1 MQSNSKLILYVVC
14 LSTFFASLM
23 QNIYSPII
31 PLLRDT
37 FHVSLSMVNA
47 SVSIFIFIVAI
58 MQIGCGALIDVKGA
72 RYILMPS
79 IAISI
84 AASIGCAV
92 TKDFTWFL
100 VFRALQAVGT
110 ASIPLIA
117 ATTIG
122 KLYQGAERGSAM
134 GTYQMLMSIAP
145 AVAPVLGGWIGG
157 KYNYPGIFWFLAGV
171 SLLLLL
177 GNGLYFPKDQR
188 NRSASINIRRM
199 IVQYGTVLRSQVGRG
214 ILMISFLYFF
224 LYFALIVYLPALL
237 TDQYHMSL
245 SIVGL
250 LYLPMA
256 VSMILGTVVYK
267 SIQAKIDQRRLLL
280 YSNLIAACSIL
291 IFALTESYSLVGLSI
306 GLFLYGTA
314 GGLIAPL
321 YSTMI
326 SSEFEEQRASA
337 LGLYNLIRYV
347 GMSAGPLICGLIIVN
362 FGSSMTFAAFGV
374 LFVVLSIW
382 MVKRMSTQHVTQ
394 PVAEEIY
401 E

>member
-1 MQSNSKLILYVVC
+1 
-14 LSTFFASLM
+14 
-23 QNIYSPII
+23 
-31 PLLRDT
+31 
-37 FHVSLSMVNA
+37 
-47 SVSIFIFIVAI
+47 
-58 MQIGCGALIDVKGA
+58 
-72 RYILMPS
+72 
-79 IAISI
+79 
-84 AASIGCAV
+84 
-92 TKDFTWFL
+92 
-100 VFRALQAVGT
+100 
-110 ASIPLIA
+110 
-117 ATTIG
+117 
-122 KLYQGAERGSAM
+122 
-134 GTYQMLMSIAP
+134 
-145 AVAPVLGGWIGG
+145 
-157 KYNYPGIFWFLAGV
+157 
-171 SLLLLL
+171 
-177 GNGLYFPKDQR
+177 
-188 NRSASINIRRM
+188 
-199 IVQYGTVLRSQVGRG
+199 
-214 ILMISFLYFF
+214 MISFLYFF

-245 SIVGL
+245 TIVGL

-280 YSNLIAACSIL
+280 YSNLMAACSIL

-362 FGSSMTFAAFGV
+362 FGSRMTFAAFGV

-382 MVKRMSTQHVTQ
+382 MVKRVSTQHVAQ
-394 PVAEEIY
+394 PVAKEI
-401 E
+401 